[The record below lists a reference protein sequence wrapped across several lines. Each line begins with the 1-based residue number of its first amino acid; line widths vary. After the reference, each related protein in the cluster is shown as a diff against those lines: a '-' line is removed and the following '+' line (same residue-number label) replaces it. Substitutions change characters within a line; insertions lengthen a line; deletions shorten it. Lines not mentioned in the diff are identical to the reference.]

1 MDELLGSRC
10 TPATRGAW
18 LKEKWPELL
27 DAHYQCQVPGPS
39 ACLQDALNMITTG
52 KVRITCPGAKK
63 EEGKEAR
70 TMSELEKHVIKEW
83 YDAKDTELVEKM
95 SETCLPRRAR
105 ITRKTKRTT
114 PRRAARWRKLRGM
127 CWTRRSRCTQQWKIS
142 PAVSV
147 SGWTRSGER
156 LFVRSVPGICPRRLC
171 SCFSVDCRI
180 QLYFSDRIKWG
191 HCRIK

>member
-63 EEGKEAR
+63 GEGKEAR
-70 TMSELEKHVIKEW
+70 TMSELSSK
-83 YDAKDTELVEKM
+83 
-95 SETCLPRRAR
+95 RAF
-105 ITRKTKRTT
+105 
-114 PRRAARWRKLRGM
+114 AG
-127 CWTRRSRCTQQWKIS
+127 
-142 PAVSV
+142 
-147 SGWTRSGER
+147 
-156 LFVRSVPGICPRRLC
+156 RRLC
-171 SCFSVDCRI
+171 LHSADRHFVAVDC
-180 QLYFSDRIKWG
+180 LGFL
-191 HCRIK
+191 